1 MSLLLIGVVVLSG
14 ALALAVAIVVAIFA
28 RPKK

>member
-14 ALALAVAIVVAIFA
+14 ALALGFAVVVAIFA
-28 RPKK
+28 GRKK